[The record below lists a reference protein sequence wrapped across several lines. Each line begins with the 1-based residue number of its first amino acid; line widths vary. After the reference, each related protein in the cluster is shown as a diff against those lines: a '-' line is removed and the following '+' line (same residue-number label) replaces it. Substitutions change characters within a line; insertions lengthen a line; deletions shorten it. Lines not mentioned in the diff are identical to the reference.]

1 MKKFLRRT
9 LSLLL
14 SVSLVSSLAVTA
26 SASEALGEDLT
37 SQEALLNQETQLS
50 TNVFWS
56 TAYSDLRTENLI
68 TYTPNDDVTPIV
80 TYGDTLTACSTLTT
94 AAKRLEN
101 EGYRVVAGI
110 NGDFFNFG
118 TGLPIGL
125 VVTEGQLRS
134 SDGGYY
140 AIGLLEDGSAILG
153 KPGLKATADLGYEV
167 DDGYGTLTKVV
178 RQLSGVN
185 KARVSSGGIYLY
197 TYDFNAKHTT
207 GNTEPGVDV
216 ICTVEDGELSIG
228 GELTLTVE
236 QVVEA
241 TAATA
246 IAPDQVVLSVNL
258 QSNSYYIDALRNLP
272 VGSTVTV
279 SASAADERWNE
290 VRYALGALYSLVEDG
305 AVVSGLPSGSDPR
318 TAVGQKADG
327 TLVFYTI
334 DGRRS
339 GHSIGATM
347 QQLAQRLVE
356 LGCETALCLDGG
368 GSTTLTVTEPDDT
381 RSQTINTPSGGS
393 ERSVSNQ
400 IFLVADS
407 ESSNKLSHFYVK
419 ADSQYVLAGSRVNI
433 SAAAV
438 DTNFIPMED
447 EQFDLEADDGQLD
460 GNVLL
465 TPDYDCDITVTADRR
480 GKTGSTVVHVI
491 ETPDDV
497 AIRGSDNSILASL
510 AAAPGSTVQLRATAA
525 YRHLPLTAD
534 QDAFRWSVDGDIGTI
549 TADGRFTATAPGTGT
564 ITVSAGGERTSIPVT
579 VSKLALNVVEDF
591 ESAQTIFDGHS
602 VNGLTFSRTT
612 AADAVK
618 YGRAAGRLDYT
629 LEAGSGYAAEW
640 YADAPAS
647 VNNQI
652 YTSLTMWVYGDGSG
666 NQLELVYSDSF
677 GDVLTRTITTLDFT
691 GWKQVSVSTEGEDFA
706 LQGFRISAGEPA
718 TYDDGLGTILLEYP
732 DTARTGTVYIDQV
745 VASYNGI
752 MDSEVPSV
760 TASLDSDSWTVTG
773 TISDDVDGI
782 LAKSAVTV
790 TYSGGTSKGVT
801 QSFTYNASTGRFS
814 VSLPESAEEHG
825 AMRITITARDASG
838 NIGRASVDVEAASA
852 QGLTHAFTDV
862 DGYWGATYADFLYS
876 AGITTGYAD
885 GTFRPNDNITRAQFS
900 VMLYRYLDLDE
911 SKYAGV
917 TLPFAD
923 LKSIPDYALPAIRA
937 LYTEGI
943 INGSTGKDGRL
954 YFHPGASLTRAQ
966 AATMIGRTQE
976 KGYAAGAL
984 TFSDS
989 ASIPS
994 YAAYYIQTMAAQ
1006 GIIGGYA
1013 DGTFRSGNNI
1023 TRGQMAK
1030 ILYNLL

>member
-14 SVSLVSSLAVTA
+14 SLSLVSSLAVTA
-26 SASEALGEDLT
+26 AASEALGEDLT
-37 SQEALLNQETQLS
+37 TQETLLNQETQLS

-94 AAKRLEN
+94 AAKRLEGA
-101 EGYRVVAGI
+101 GYRVVAGI

-140 AIGLLEDGSAILG
+140 AIGFLEDGSAVLG
-153 KPGLKATADLGYEV
+153 KPGLKVTADLGYQV
-167 DDGYGTLTKVV
+167 DDGYGTLTRVV

-216 ICTVEDGELSIG
+216 VCTVEDGELAIG
-228 GELTLTVE
+228 GALTLTVE

-258 QSNSYYIDALRNLP
+258 QSNSFYIDALRNLP

-279 SASAADERWNE
+279 SAEAADERWNE
-290 VRYALGALYSLVEDG
+290 VRYALGALYSLVKDG
-305 AVVSGLPSGSDPR
+305 AVVSGLPSGADPR
-318 TAVGQKADG
+318 TAVGQKRDG

-334 DGRRS
+334 DGRKS
-339 GHSIGATM
+339 GHSIGATL
-347 QQLAQRLVE
+347 QQVAQRLIE

-381 RSQTINTPSGGS
+381 AAQTINTPSGGS

-407 ESSNKLSHFYVK
+407 EPSGKLSHFYVK
-419 ADSQYVLAGSRVNI
+419 ADSQYVLAGSKVNI

-447 EQFDLEADDGQLD
+447 ARFDLEADDGDLD

-465 TPDYDCDITVTADRR
+465 TPDYDCDITVTADHR

-497 AIRGSDNSILASL
+497 AIRGGDNSILTAL
-510 AAAPGSTVQLRATAA
+510 TAAPGSTVQLRATAA
-525 YRHLPLTAD
+525 YQHMPLKAD
-534 QDAFRWSVDGDIGTI
+534 NAAFRWSVDGGVGTI
-549 TADGRFTATAPGTGT
+549 TADGQFTATAPGTGT
-564 ITVSAGGERTSIPVT
+564 ITVSAGGKRVSIPVT

-591 ESAQTIFDGHS
+591 ESARTAFDG
-602 VNGLTFSRTT
+602 NGTGGLTFTRTT
-612 AADAVK
+612 AADAVR

-629 LEAGSGYAAEW
+629 LDAGTGYAAQW
-640 YADAPAS
+640 LSDAS
-647 VNNQI
+647 TDIDNRI
-652 YTSLTMWVYGDGSG
+652 YTSLSMWVYGDGSG

-677 GDVLTRTITTLDFT
+677 GDTLTRTVTTLDFS
-691 GWKQVSVSTEGEDFA
+691 GWRQVSVSTQGDGFA
-706 LQGFRISAGEPA
+706 LLGFRVSAGESV
-718 TYDDGLGTILLEYP
+718 TYDDGFGTIIVEYP
-732 DTARTGTVYIDQV
+732 STTRTGTVYIDQI

-752 MDSEVPSV
+752 MDSAVP
-760 TASLDSDSWTVTG
+760 TVTLSTDG
-773 TISDDVDGI
+773 LTLTAAISDDVDGV
-782 LAKSAVTV
+782 LPREAVTV
-790 TYSGGTSKGVT
+790 TWDGKA
-801 QSFTYNASTGRFS
+801 QDFTYNTSTGTLTTPLISDGNPHR
-814 VSLPESAEEHG
+814 V
-825 AMRITITARDASG
+825 TITARDASG
-838 NIGRASVDVEAASA
+838 NIGRASYDVPVAADW
-852 QGLTHAFTDV
+852 TPVFTDTR
-862 DGYWGATYADFLYS
+862 DYWAAAYVDFLYQS
-876 AGITTGYAD
+876 GITTGYAD

-900 VMLYRYLDLDE
+900 VMLYRYLGLEE
-911 SKYAGV
+911 SKYADV

-937 LYTEGI
+937 LYTEGV

-954 YFHPGASLTRAQ
+954 YFNPGASLTRAQ

-976 KGYAAGAL
+976 KGYAAAAL

-989 ASIPS
+989 AKIPA

-1013 DGTFRSGNNI
+1013 DGTFRPGNNI

>member
-14 SVSLVSSLAVTA
+14 SLSLVSSLAVTA
-26 SASEALGEDLT
+26 AASEALGEDLT
-37 SQEALLNQETQLS
+37 TQETLLNQETQLS

-94 AAKRLEN
+94 AAKRLEG

-140 AIGLLEDGSAILG
+140 AIGFLEDGSAVLG
-153 KPGLKATADLGYEV
+153 KPGLKVTADLGYQV
-167 DDGYGTLTKVV
+167 DDGYGTLTRVV

-216 ICTVEDGELSIG
+216 VCTVEDGELAIG
-228 GELTLTVE
+228 GALTLTVE

-258 QSNSYYIDALRNLP
+258 QSNSFYIDALRNLP

-279 SASAADERWNE
+279 SAEAADERWNE
-290 VRYALGALYSLVEDG
+290 VRYALGALYSLVKDG
-305 AVVSGLPSGSDPR
+305 AVVSGLPSGADPR
-318 TAVGQKADG
+318 TAVGQKRDG

-334 DGRRS
+334 DGRKS
-339 GHSIGATM
+339 GHSIGATL
-347 QQLAQRLVE
+347 QQVAQRLIE

-381 RSQTINTPSGGS
+381 AAQTINTPSGGS

-407 ESSNKLSHFYVK
+407 EPSGKLSHFYVK
-419 ADSQYVLAGSRVNI
+419 ADSQYVLAGSKVNI

-447 EQFDLEADDGQLD
+447 ARFDLEADDGDLD

-465 TPDYDCDITVTADRR
+465 TPDYDCDITVTADHR

-497 AIRGSDNSILASL
+497 AIRGGDNSILTAL
-510 AAAPGSTVQLRATAA
+510 TAAPGSTVQLRATAA
-525 YRHLPLTAD
+525 YQHMPLKAD
-534 QDAFRWSVDGDIGTI
+534 NAAFRWSVDGGVGTI
-549 TADGRFTATAPGTGT
+549 TADGQFTATAPGTGT
-564 ITVSAGGERTSIPVT
+564 ITVSAGGKRVSIPVT

-591 ESAQTIFDGHS
+591 ESARTVFDG
-602 VNGLTFSRTT
+602 NGTGGLTFTRTT
-612 AADAVK
+612 AADAVR

-629 LEAGSGYAAEW
+629 LDAGTGYAAQW
-640 YADAPAS
+640 LSDAS
-647 VNNQI
+647 TDIDNRI
-652 YTSLTMWVYGDGSG
+652 YTSLSMWVYGDGSG

-677 GDVLTRTITTLDFT
+677 GDTLTRTVTTLDFS
-691 GWKQVSVSTEGEDFA
+691 GWRQVSVSTQGDGFA
-706 LQGFRISAGEPA
+706 LLGFRVSAGESV
-718 TYDDGLGTILLEYP
+718 TYDDGFGTIIVEYP
-732 DTARTGTVYIDQV
+732 STTRTGTVYIDQI

-752 MDSEVPSV
+752 MDSAVP
-760 TASLDSDSWTVTG
+760 TVTLSTDG
-773 TISDDVDGI
+773 LTLTAAISDDVDGV
-782 LAKSAVTV
+782 LPREAVTV
-790 TYSGGTSKGVT
+790 TWDGKA
-801 QSFTYNASTGRFS
+801 QDFTYNTSTGTLTTPLISDGNPHR
-814 VSLPESAEEHG
+814 V
-825 AMRITITARDASG
+825 TITARDASG
-838 NIGRASVDVEAASA
+838 NIGRASYDVPVAADW
-852 QGLTHAFTDV
+852 TPVFTDTR
-862 DGYWGATYADFLYS
+862 DYWAAAYVDFLYQS
-876 AGITTGYAD
+876 GITTGYAD

-900 VMLYRYLDLDE
+900 VMLYRYLGLEE
-911 SKYAGV
+911 SKYADV

-937 LYTEGI
+937 LYTEGV

-954 YFHPGASLTRAQ
+954 YFNPGASLTRAQ

-976 KGYAAGAL
+976 KGYAAAAL

-989 ASIPS
+989 AKIPA

-1013 DGTFRSGNNI
+1013 DGTFRPGNNI

>member
-1 MKKFLRRT
+1 MKHLLRKT

-14 SVSLVSSLAVTA
+14 TLSLAAALAVPA
-26 SASEALGEDLT
+26 AASEALGSDLT
-37 SQEALLNQETQLS
+37 AKDTLLNEKTQLS

-56 TAYSDLRTENLI
+56 STYSDLRTENLI
-68 TYTPNDDVTPIV
+68 TYTPNKDVTPIV
-80 TYGDTLTACSTLTT
+80 TYGNVLTDTTKVSAMSRTLE
-94 AAKRLEN
+94 AQ
-101 EGYRVVAGI
+101 GYRVVAGI

-125 VVTEGQLRS
+125 VVTDGQLRS

-140 AIGLLEDGSAILG
+140 AIGFLEDGSAVLG
-153 KPGLKATADLGYEV
+153 KPGLKVTADLGYEV

-207 GNTEPGVDV
+207 GNTESGVDV

-228 GELTLTVE
+228 GELALTVE

-279 SASAADERWNE
+279 TAEAADARWNE
-290 VRYALGALYSLVEDG
+290 VRCALGALYSLVENG
-305 AVVSGLPSGSDPR
+305 AVVSGLPSGADPR
-318 TAVGQKADG
+318 TAVGQKRDG

-334 DGRRS
+334 DGRKS
-339 GHSIGATM
+339 GHSIGATL
-347 QQLAQRLVE
+347 QQVAQRLIE

-381 RSQTINTPSGGS
+381 AAQTINTPSGGS

-407 ESSNKLSHFYVK
+407 EPSGKLSHFYVK
-419 ADSQYVLAGSRVNI
+419 ADSQYVLAGSKVNI

-447 EQFDLEADDGQLD
+447 ERFSLEADDGQLD

-497 AIRGSDNSILASL
+497 AIRGSDSSILTSL
-510 AAAPGSTVQLRATAA
+510 TAAPGSTVQLRATAA
-525 YRHLPLTAD
+525 YQHLPLTAD
-534 QDAFRWSVDGDIGTI
+534 QEAFRWSVEGGIGTI

-564 ITVSAGGERTSIPVT
+564 ITVSAGGQRTSIPVT

-591 ESAQTIFDGHS
+591 ESARTIFDGS
-602 VNGLTFSRTT
+602 YAGGLTFSRTT

-629 LEAGSGYAAEW
+629 LDLSNGYAAAW
-640 YADAPAS
+640 YADEPAS

-677 GDVLTRTITTLDFT
+677 GDSLTRTITTLDFT
-691 GWKQVSVSTEGEDFA
+691 GWKQVSVSTQGDAFA
-706 LQGFRISAGEPA
+706 IQGFRVSAGESV
-718 TYDDGLGTILLEYP
+718 TYDDGFGTIIVEYP
-732 DTARTGTVYIDQV
+732 NTARTGTVYLDQV

-752 MDSEVPSV
+752 MDSAVP
-760 TASLDSDSWTVTG
+760 TVTLSTDG
-773 TISDDVDGI
+773 LSLTAAISDDVDGV
-782 LAKSAVTV
+782 LPREAVTV
-790 TYSGGTSKGVT
+790 TWDGEA
-801 QSFTYNASTGRFS
+801 QDFTYNASTGALTTPLISDGNPHR
-814 VSLPESAEEHG
+814 V
-825 AMRITITARDASG
+825 TITARDASG
-838 NIGRASVDVEAASA
+838 NIGRASYDVPVAADW
-852 QGLTHAFTDV
+852 TPVFTDTR
-862 DGYWGATYADFLYS
+862 DYWAAAYVDFLYQS
-876 AGITTGYAD
+876 GITTGYAD

-900 VMLYRYLDLDE
+900 VMLYRYLGLDE
-911 SKYAGV
+911 SKYADV

-937 LYTEGI
+937 LYTEGV

-954 YFHPGASLTRAQ
+954 YFNPGASLTRAQ

-976 KGYAAGAL
+976 KGYAAAAL

-989 ASIPS
+989 AKIPS
-994 YAAYYIQTMAAQ
+994 YATYYIQTMAAQ

-1013 DGTFRSGNNI
+1013 DGTFRPGNNI

>member
-1 MKKFLRRT
+1 MKKFLHRT
-9 LSLLL
+9 LLLLL
-14 SVSLVSSLAVTA
+14 SLSLMSSLAVTA
-26 SASEALGEDLT
+26 AASEALGEDLT
-37 SQEALLNQETQLS
+37 SQETLLNQETQLS

-56 TAYSDLRTENLI
+56 TAYSNLRTENLI
-68 TYTPNDDVTPIV
+68 TYAPNDDVTPVV
-80 TYGDTLTACSTLTT
+80 TYGDTLTACSTLSA

-101 EGYRVVAGI
+101 KGYRVVAGI

-125 VVTEGQLRS
+125 VVTDGQLRS

-140 AIGLLEDGSAILG
+140 AIGFLEDGSAVLG
-153 KPGLKATADLGYEV
+153 KPGLKVTADLGYEV

-228 GELTLTVE
+228 GELALTVE

-279 SASAADERWNE
+279 TAEAADARWNE
-290 VRYALGALYSLVEDG
+290 VRCALGALYSLVENG
-305 AVVSGLPSGSDPR
+305 AVVSGLPSGADPR
-318 TAVGQKADG
+318 TAVGQKRDG

-334 DGRRS
+334 DGRKS
-339 GHSIGATM
+339 GHSIGATL
-347 QQLAQRLVE
+347 QQVAQRLIE

-381 RSQTINTPSGGS
+381 AAQTINTPSGGS

-407 ESSNKLSHFYVK
+407 EPSGKLSHFYVK
-419 ADSQYVLAGSRVNI
+419 ADSQYVLAGSKVNI

-447 EQFDLEADDGQLD
+447 ERFSLEADDGQLD

-497 AIRGSDNSILASL
+497 AIRGSDSSILTSL
-510 AAAPGSTVQLRATAA
+510 TAAPGSTVQLRATAA
-525 YRHLPLTAD
+525 YQHLPLTAD
-534 QDAFRWSVDGDIGTI
+534 QEAFRWSVEGGIGTI

-564 ITVSAGGERTSIPVT
+564 ITVSAGGQRTSIPVT

-591 ESAQTIFDGHS
+591 ESARTIFDGS
-602 VNGLTFSRTT
+602 YAGGLTFSRTT

-629 LEAGSGYAAEW
+629 LDLSNGYAAAW
-640 YADAPAS
+640 YADEPAS

-677 GDVLTRTITTLDFT
+677 GDSLTRTITTLDFT
-691 GWKQVSVSTEGEDFA
+691 GWKQVSVSTQGDAFA
-706 LQGFRISAGEPA
+706 IQGFRVSAGESV
-718 TYDDGLGTILLEYP
+718 TYDDGFGTIIVEYP
-732 DTARTGTVYIDQV
+732 STTRTGTVYIDQI

-752 MDSEVPSV
+752 MDSAVP
-760 TASLDSDSWTVTG
+760 TVTLSTDG
-773 TISDDVDGI
+773 LSLTAAISDDVDGV
-782 LAKSAVTV
+782 LPREAVTV
-790 TYSGGTSKGVT
+790 TWDGKA
-801 QSFTYNASTGRFS
+801 QDFTYNTSTGTLTTPLISDGNPHR
-814 VSLPESAEEHG
+814 V
-825 AMRITITARDASG
+825 TITARDASG
-838 NIGRASVDVEAASA
+838 NIGRASYDVPVAADW
-852 QGLTHAFTDV
+852 TPVFTDTR
-862 DGYWGATYADFLYS
+862 DYWAAAYVDFLYQS
-876 AGITTGYAD
+876 GITTGYAD

-900 VMLYRYLDLDE
+900 VMLYRYLGLDE
-911 SKYAGV
+911 SKYADV

-937 LYTEGI
+937 LYTEGV

-954 YFHPGASLTRAQ
+954 YFNPGASLTRAQ

-976 KGYAAGAL
+976 KGYAAAAL

-989 ASIPS
+989 AKIPS
-994 YAAYYIQTMAAQ
+994 YATYYIQTMAAQ

-1013 DGTFRSGNNI
+1013 DGTFRPGNNI

>member
-1 MKKFLRRT
+1 MKKFLHRT

-14 SVSLVSSLAVTA
+14 SLSLVSSLAVTA
-26 SASEALGEDLT
+26 AASEALGEDLT
-37 SQEALLNQETQLS
+37 SQETLLNQETQLS

-56 TAYSDLRTENLI
+56 TAYSGLRTENLI
-68 TYTPNDDVTPIV
+68 TYAPNDDVTPVV
-80 TYGDTLTACSTLTT
+80 TYGDTLTACSTLSA

-125 VVTEGQLRS
+125 VVTDGQLRS

-140 AIGLLEDGSAILG
+140 AIGFLEDGSAVLG
-153 KPGLKATADLGYEV
+153 KPGLKVTADLGYEV

-228 GELTLTVE
+228 GELALTVE

-279 SASAADERWNE
+279 TAEAADARWNE
-290 VRYALGALYSLVEDG
+290 VRCALGALYSLVENG
-305 AVVSGLPSGSDPR
+305 AVVSGLPSGADPR
-318 TAVGQKADG
+318 TAVGQKRDG

-334 DGRRS
+334 DGRKS
-339 GHSIGATM
+339 GHSIGATL
-347 QQLAQRLVE
+347 QQVAQRLME

-381 RSQTINTPSGGS
+381 AAQTINTPSGGS

-407 ESSNKLSHFYVK
+407 EPSGKLSHFYVK
-419 ADSQYVLAGSRVNI
+419 ADSQYVLAGSKVNI

-447 EQFDLEADDGQLD
+447 ERFSLEADDGQLD

-497 AIRGSDNSILASL
+497 AIRGSDSSILTSL
-510 AAAPGSTVQLRATAA
+510 TAAPGSTVQLRATAA
-525 YRHLPLTAD
+525 YQHLPLTAD
-534 QDAFRWSVDGDIGTI
+534 QEAFRWSVEGGIGTI

-564 ITVSAGGERTSIPVT
+564 ITVSAGGQRTSIPVT

-591 ESAQTIFDGHS
+591 ESARTIFDGS
-602 VNGLTFSRTT
+602 YAGGLTFSRTT

-629 LEAGSGYAAEW
+629 LDLSNGYAAAW
-640 YADAPAS
+640 YADEPAS

-677 GDVLTRTITTLDFT
+677 GDSLTRTITTLDFT
-691 GWKQVSVSTEGEDFA
+691 GWKQVSVSTQGDAFA
-706 LQGFRISAGEPA
+706 IQGFRVSAGESV
-718 TYDDGLGTILLEYP
+718 TYDDGFGTIIVEYP
-732 DTARTGTVYIDQV
+732 STTRTGTVYIDQI

-752 MDSEVPSV
+752 MDSAVP
-760 TASLDSDSWTVTG
+760 TVTLSTDG
-773 TISDDVDGI
+773 LSLTAAISDDVDGV
-782 LAKSAVTV
+782 LPREAVTV
-790 TYSGGTSKGVT
+790 TWDGEA
-801 QSFTYNASTGRFS
+801 QDFTYNASTGALTTPLISDGNPHR
-814 VSLPESAEEHG
+814 V
-825 AMRITITARDASG
+825 TITARDASG
-838 NIGRASVDVEAASA
+838 NIGRASYDVPVAADW
-852 QGLTHAFTDV
+852 TPVFTDTR
-862 DGYWGATYADFLYS
+862 DYWAAAYVDFLYQS
-876 AGITTGYAD
+876 GITTGYAD

-900 VMLYRYLDLDE
+900 VMLYRYLGLDE
-911 SKYAGV
+911 SKYADV

-937 LYTEGI
+937 LYTEGV

-954 YFHPGASLTRAQ
+954 YFNPGASLTRAQ

-976 KGYAAGAL
+976 KGYAAAAL

-989 ASIPS
+989 AKIPS
-994 YAAYYIQTMAAQ
+994 YATYYIQTMAAQ

-1013 DGTFRSGNNI
+1013 DGTFRPGNNI

>member
-1 MKKFLRRT
+1 MKKFLHRT

-14 SVSLVSSLAVTA
+14 SLSLVSSLAVTA
-26 SASEALGEDLT
+26 AASEALGEDLT
-37 SQEALLNQETQLS
+37 SQETLLNQETQLS

-68 TYTPNDDVTPIV
+68 TYTPNDDVTPVV
-80 TYGDTLTACSTLTT
+80 TYGDTLTACSTLSA

-125 VVTEGQLRS
+125 VVTDGQLRS

-140 AIGLLEDGSAILG
+140 AIGFLEDGSAVLG
-153 KPGLKATADLGYEV
+153 KPGLKVTADLGYEV

-228 GELTLTVE
+228 GELALTVE

-279 SASAADERWNE
+279 TAEAADARWNE
-290 VRYALGALYSLVEDG
+290 VRCALGALYSLVENG
-305 AVVSGLPSGSDPR
+305 AVVSGLPSGADPR
-318 TAVGQKADG
+318 TAVGQKRDG

-334 DGRRS
+334 DGRKS
-339 GHSIGATM
+339 GHSIGATL
-347 QQLAQRLVE
+347 QQVAQRLME

-381 RSQTINTPSGGS
+381 AAQTINTPSGGS

-407 ESSNKLSHFYVK
+407 EPSGKLSHFYVK
-419 ADSQYVLAGSRVNI
+419 ADSQYVLAGSKVNI

-447 EQFDLEADDGQLD
+447 ERFSLEADDGQLD

-497 AIRGSDNSILASL
+497 AIRGSDSSILTSL
-510 AAAPGSTVQLRATAA
+510 TAAPGSTVQLRATAA
-525 YRHLPLTAD
+525 YQHLPLTAD
-534 QDAFRWSVDGDIGTI
+534 QEAFRWSVEGGIGTI

-564 ITVSAGGERTSIPVT
+564 ITVSAGGQRTSIPVT

-591 ESAQTIFDGHS
+591 ESARTIFDGS
-602 VNGLTFSRTT
+602 YAGGLTFSRTT

-629 LEAGSGYAAEW
+629 LDLSNGYAAAW
-640 YADAPAS
+640 YADEPAS

-677 GDVLTRTITTLDFT
+677 GDSLTRTITTLDFT
-691 GWKQVSVSTEGEDFA
+691 GWKQVSVSTQGDAFA
-706 LQGFRISAGEPA
+706 IQGFRVSAGESV
-718 TYDDGLGTILLEYP
+718 TYDDGFGTIIVEYP
-732 DTARTGTVYIDQV
+732 NTARTGTVYLDQV

-752 MDSEVPSV
+752 MDSAVP
-760 TASLDSDSWTVTG
+760 TVTLSTDG
-773 TISDDVDGI
+773 LSLTAAISDDVDGV
-782 LAKSAVTV
+782 LPREAVTV
-790 TYSGGTSKGVT
+790 TWDGEA
-801 QSFTYNASTGRFS
+801 QDFTYNASTGALTTPLISDGNPHR
-814 VSLPESAEEHG
+814 V
-825 AMRITITARDASG
+825 TITARDASG
-838 NIGRASVDVEAASA
+838 NIGRASYDVPVAADW
-852 QGLTHAFTDV
+852 TPVFTDTR
-862 DGYWGATYADFLYS
+862 DYWAAAYVDFLYQS
-876 AGITTGYAD
+876 GITTGYAD

-900 VMLYRYLDLDE
+900 VMLYRYLGLDE
-911 SKYAGV
+911 SKYADV

-937 LYTEGI
+937 LYTEGV

-954 YFHPGASLTRAQ
+954 YFNPGASLTRAQ

-976 KGYAAGAL
+976 KGYAAAAL

-989 ASIPS
+989 AKIPS
-994 YAAYYIQTMAAQ
+994 YATYYIQTMAAQ

-1013 DGTFRSGNNI
+1013 DDTFRPGNNI

>member
-14 SVSLVSSLAVTA
+14 SLSLVSSLAVTA
-26 SASEALGEDLT
+26 AASEALGEDLT
-37 SQEALLNQETQLS
+37 TQETLLNQETQLS

-94 AAKRLEN
+94 AAKRLEG

-140 AIGLLEDGSAILG
+140 AIGFLEDGSAVLG
-153 KPGLKATADLGYEV
+153 KPGLKVTADLGYQV
-167 DDGYGTLTKVV
+167 DDGYGTLTRVV

-216 ICTVEDGELSIG
+216 VCTVEDGELAIG
-228 GELTLTVE
+228 GALTLTVE

-258 QSNSYYIDALRNLP
+258 QSNSFYIDALRNLP

-279 SASAADERWNE
+279 SAEAADERWNE

-305 AVVSGLPSGSDPR
+305 AVVSGLPSGADPR
-318 TAVGQKADG
+318 TAVGQKRDG

-334 DGRRS
+334 DGRKS
-339 GHSIGATM
+339 GHSIGATL
-347 QQLAQRLVE
+347 QQVAQRLIE

-381 RSQTINTPSGGS
+381 AAQTINTPSGGS

-407 ESSNKLSHFYVK
+407 EPSGKLSHFYVK
-419 ADSQYVLAGSRVNI
+419 ADSQYVLAGSKVNI

-447 EQFDLEADDGQLD
+447 ARFDLEADDGDLD

-465 TPDYDCDITVTADRR
+465 TPDYDCDITVTADHR

-497 AIRGSDNSILASL
+497 AIRGGDNSILTAL
-510 AAAPGSTVQLRATAA
+510 TAAPGSTVQLRATAA
-525 YRHLPLTAD
+525 YQHMPLKAD
-534 QDAFRWSVDGDIGTI
+534 NAAFRWSVDGGVGTI
-549 TADGRFTATAPGTGT
+549 TADGQFTATAPGTGT
-564 ITVSAGGERTSIPVT
+564 ITVSAGGKRVSIPVT

-591 ESAQTIFDGHS
+591 ESARTVFDG
-602 VNGLTFSRTT
+602 NGTGGLTLTRTT
-612 AADAVK
+612 AADAVR

-629 LEAGSGYAAEW
+629 LDAGTGYAAQW
-640 YADAPAS
+640 LSDAS
-647 VNNQI
+647 TDIDNRI
-652 YTSLTMWVYGDGSG
+652 YTSLSMWVYGDGSG

-677 GDVLTRTITTLDFT
+677 GDTLTRTVTTLDFS
-691 GWKQVSVSTEGEDFA
+691 GWRQVSVSTQGDGFA
-706 LQGFRISAGEPA
+706 LLGFRVSAGESV
-718 TYDDGLGTILLEYP
+718 TYDDGFGTIIVEYP
-732 DTARTGTVYIDQV
+732 STTRTGTVYIDQI

-752 MDSEVPSV
+752 MDSAVP
-760 TASLDSDSWTVTG
+760 TVTLSTNG
-773 TISDDVDGI
+773 LTLTAAISDDVDGV
-782 LAKSAVTV
+782 LPREAVTV
-790 TYSGGTSKGVT
+790 TWDGKA
-801 QSFTYNASTGRFS
+801 QDFTYNTSTGTLTTPLISDGNPHR
-814 VSLPESAEEHG
+814 V
-825 AMRITITARDASG
+825 TITARDASG
-838 NIGRASVDVEAASA
+838 NIGRASYDVPVAADW
-852 QGLTHAFTDV
+852 TPVFTDTR
-862 DGYWGATYADFLYS
+862 DYWAAAYVDFLYQS
-876 AGITTGYAD
+876 GITTGYAD

-900 VMLYRYLDLDE
+900 VMLYRYLGLEE
-911 SKYAGV
+911 SKYADV

-937 LYTEGI
+937 LYTEGV

-954 YFHPGASLTRAQ
+954 YFNPGASLTRAQ

-976 KGYAAGAL
+976 KGYAAAAL

-989 ASIPS
+989 AKIPA

-1013 DGTFRSGNNI
+1013 DGTFRPGNNI

>member
-1 MKKFLRRT
+1 MKKILRRT

-14 SVSLVSSLAVTA
+14 SLSLASSLAVTA
-26 SASEALGEDLT
+26 AASEALGEYLIVQQT
-37 SQEALLNQETQLS
+37 LLNQETQLS

-80 TYGDTLTACSTLTT
+80 TYGDTLTACSTLS
-94 AAKRLEN
+94 AAARRLED
-101 EGYRVVAGI
+101 EGHRVVAGI

-125 VVTEGQLRS
+125 VVSDGQLRS

-140 AIGLLEDGSAILG
+140 AIGFLEDGSAILG
-153 KPGLKATADLGYEV
+153 KPGVKVSADLGYDA
-167 DDGYGTLTKVV
+167 DDGYGTMTRVV
-178 RQLSGVN
+178 RQLSAVN

-216 ICTVEDGELSIG
+216 VCTVEDAELSIG
-228 GELTLTVE
+228 GELSLTVE
-236 QVVEA
+236 RVVEA
-241 TAATA
+241 AGATV
-246 IAPDQVVLSVNL
+246 IQPDQVVLSVNL
-258 QSNSYYIDALRNLP
+258 QSNSYYINALRNLP
-272 VGSTVTV
+272 VGATVTV
-279 SASAADERWNE
+279 SVSAADERWNE

-305 AVVSGLPSGSDPR
+305 AVVSGLPSGADPR
-318 TAVGQKADG
+318 TAVGQKRDG

-334 DGRRS
+334 DGRKS
-339 GHSIGATM
+339 GHSIGATL
-347 QQLAQRLVE
+347 QQVAQRLIE

-381 RSQTINTPSGGS
+381 AAQTINTPSGGS

-407 ESSNKLSHFYVK
+407 EPSGKLSHFYVK
-419 ADSQYVLAGSRVNI
+419 ADSQYVLAGSKVNI

-447 EQFDLEADDGQLD
+447 ARFDLEADDGDLD

-465 TPDYDCDITVTADRR
+465 TPDYDCDITVTADHR

-497 AIRGSDNSILASL
+497 AIRGGDNSILTAL
-510 AAAPGSTVQLRATAA
+510 TAAPGSTVQLRATAA
-525 YRHLPLTAD
+525 YQHMPLKAD
-534 QDAFRWSVDGDIGTI
+534 NAAFRWSVDGGVGTI
-549 TADGRFTATAPGTGT
+549 TADGQFTATAPGTGT
-564 ITVSAGGERTSIPVT
+564 ITVSAGGKRVSIPVT

-591 ESAQTIFDGHS
+591 ESARTVFDG
-602 VNGLTFSRTT
+602 NGTGGLTFTRTT
-612 AADAVK
+612 AADAVR

-629 LEAGSGYAAEW
+629 LDAGTGYAAQW
-640 YADAPAS
+640 LSDAS
-647 VNNQI
+647 TDIDNRI
-652 YTSLTMWVYGDGSG
+652 YTSLSMWVYGDGSG

-677 GDVLTRTITTLDFT
+677 GDTLTRTVTTLDFSD
-691 GWKQVSVSTEGEDFA
+691 WRQVSVSTQGDGFA
-706 LQGFRISAGEPA
+706 LLGFRVSAGESV
-718 TYDDGLGTILLEYP
+718 TYDDGFGTIIVEYP
-732 DTARTGTVYIDQV
+732 NTARTGTVYLDQV

-752 MDSEVPSV
+752 MDSAVP
-760 TASLDSDSWTVTG
+760 TVTLSTDG
-773 TISDDVDGI
+773 LTLTAAISDDVDGV
-782 LAKSAVTV
+782 LPREAVTV
-790 TYSGGTSKGVT
+790 TWDGKA
-801 QSFTYNASTGRFS
+801 QDFTYNTSTGTLTTPLISDGNPHR
-814 VSLPESAEEHG
+814 V
-825 AMRITITARDASG
+825 TITARDASG
-838 NIGRASVDVEAASA
+838 NIGRASYDVPVAADW
-852 QGLTHAFTDV
+852 TPVFTDTR
-862 DGYWGATYADFLYS
+862 DYWAAAYVDFLYQS
-876 AGITTGYAD
+876 GITTGYAD

-900 VMLYRYLDLDE
+900 VMLYRYLGLEE
-911 SKYAGV
+911 SKYADV

-937 LYTEGI
+937 LYTEGV

-954 YFHPGASLTRAQ
+954 YFNPGASLTRAQ

-976 KGYAAGAL
+976 KGYAAAAL

-989 ASIPS
+989 AKIPA

-1013 DGTFRSGNNI
+1013 DGTFRPGNNI